1 MFVIDTLKNKLGDI
15 LYPKT
20 RTDAVYDADGNRLDN
35 IITDIQADIV
45 NNPTEHTYSTLN
57 TVNKTIVGAINE
69 TRLVQVGTVLQ
80 TPLGNIRF
88 VRYGTLVHVYG
99 SLSNMTST
107 QTTVV
112 LGTTEFPS
120 TTDNIAL
127 PCYSKTLP
135 YGAMNNASV
144 WITSSGSVTL
154 YKASGVTG
162 AYIAGMYMCK

>member
-15 LYPKT
+15 IYPKT

-35 IITDIQADIV
+35 IMTDIQTDIV
-45 NNPTEHTYSTLN
+45 NNPTEHTYPTLN
-57 TVNKTIVGAINE
+57 TANKTIVGAINE
-69 TRLVQVGTVLQ
+69 ARLTQIGKVLQ
-80 TPLGNIRF
+80 TPLGNIQF
-88 VRYGTLVHVYG
+88 VQYGSLVHVYG
-99 SLSNMTST
+99 DLSGMTST

-120 TTDNIAL
+120 TTWNAVI

-135 YGAMNNASV
+135 YGAMSTASV

-154 YKASGVTG
+154 YKSSGITG
-162 AYIAGMYMCK
+162 LYLAGVYMCK